1 MKRVAILGGGMS
13 GLSAAYELARS
24 ARAEFALFEGSAR
37 LGGIVET
44 VRANGFVME
53 CGPDS
58 WVSEKPWARE
68 LAVELGLE
76 AELILSNDAQRRTY
90 LLREGGLVPMPDG
103 MTMMVPADLEAI
115 EQSPLFSAE
124 ARAAYRREPERAEE
138 LKRSA
143 LKDNEDESVAAFVGR
158 HFGEE
163 VVRTVAAPLLSG
175 IFGGSIERL
184 SVRAVMP
191 AFVRMEREH
200 GSLIAALQSRKGKDR
215 QAVFTTL
222 RSGLGTLIE
231 RMAAALPCEAVRL
244 SDQII
249 GLRRTERG
257 WRVRT
262 VDAEEDFDSVV
273 VATPAYVTRSLLRWT
288 DEEFPE
294 LLAMEFSSAIVVAL
308 AFAPEQARSM
318 KIPQGFGYL
327 VPQGIAATEP
337 QLLACTF
344 MDQKFQH
351 RAPEGGVLLRAFFG
365 GAAAENLL
373 GQDDRALSELALR
386 RLSEVLGPL
395 PPPRVTVVRWWPA
408 SLPQYAVGHLARMAR
423 LEALVA
429 KHPGLHVAGNA
440 YYGVG
445 LPDMVRMGRE
455 AARRALR

>member
-1 MKRVAILGGGMS
+1 MKRVAIIGGGLS

-24 ARAEFALFEGSAR
+24 RRAEFTLFEASAR

-44 VRANGFVME
+44 VRRDGFVIE

-76 AELILSNDAQRRTY
+76 SELLPSNDEQRRTY
-90 LLREGGLVPMPDG
+90 LLREGRLVPMPDG
-103 MTMMVPADLEAI
+103 MKMMVPADLGAI
-115 EQSPLFSAE
+115 NSSPLFSTE
-124 ARAAYRREPERAEE
+124 AREAYQREPERAEE

-143 LKDNEDESVAAFVGR
+143 IKENEDESVADFVRG

-175 IFGGSIERL
+175 IFGGDIETL
-184 SVRAVMP
+184 SARAVMP
-191 AFVRMEREH
+191 GFVRMEREH
-200 GSLIAALQSRKGKDR
+200 GSLIAALQSQKGKGG

-222 RSGLGTLIE
+222 RSGLDTLIE
-231 RMAAALPCEAVRL
+231 RMGAALPKGAVRF
-244 SDQII
+244 SDQVI
-249 GLRRTERG
+249 GLRRSERG

-262 VDAEEDFDSVV
+262 VDAEEEFDSAI
-273 VATPAYVTRSLLRWT
+273 VASPAHVTRRLLRGV
-288 DEEFPE
+288 DEKFSD
-294 LLAMEFSSAIVVAL
+294 LLAMEFTSAIVVAL
-308 AFAPEQARSM
+308 AFLPEQARKM
-318 KIPQGFGYL
+318 QIPEGFGYL
-327 VPQGIAATEP
+327 VPREAGADS

-344 MDQKFQH
+344 MDQKFAG

-365 GAAAENLL
+365 GEAAEKLL
-373 GQDDRALSELALR
+373 GVDDKALSELALR
-386 RLSEVLGPL
+386 RLSEALGPL
-395 PPPRVTVVRWWPA
+395 LQPHLAIVRRWPA

-423 LEALVA
+423 LDALVA
-429 KHPGLHVAGNA
+429 KNSGLHLAGNA

-455 AARRALR
+455 AARRAAD